1 MRMRPLWLS
10 LLVTTGCG
18 TDSSSGDADKTAS
31 GGVAPDKPLHEVDAA
46 DAERM
51 CEAFEARTP
60 GREDY
65 LKRWCNAVGVAT
77 ANRQGG
83 SCAEHRDACLSV
95 APFDCD
101 EGIFLK
107 AAEEAADCP
116 AMTVGPFLDCLVAMT
131 RRGLSGYPGVTC
143 ATPLADVV
151 RYEREIAE
159 SMRDADFP
167 KECDESRRLCPD
179 MPSP

>member
-1 MRMRPLWLS
+1 
-10 LLVTTGCG
+10 
-18 TDSSSGDADKTAS
+18 
-31 GGVAPDKPLHEVDAA
+31 
-46 DAERM
+46 
-51 CEAFEARTP
+51 
-60 GREDY
+60 
-65 LKRWCNAVGVAT
+65 VAT

-83 SCAEHRDACLSV
+83 SCAEHRDTCLSV

-101 EGIFLK
+101 ESIFLK
-107 AAEEAADCP
+107 AAEEGADCP

-159 SMRDADFP
+159 SMRDADLP
-167 KECDESRRLCPD
+167 KECAESLRLCPD

>member
-10 LLVTTGCG
+10 LLATTGCG
-18 TDSSSGDADKTAS
+18 TDASSGDPDKTSS
-31 GGVAPDKPLHEVDAA
+31 GGVAPDKPVQEIDAA
-46 DAERM
+46 DAERL
-51 CEAFEARTP
+51 CEAFAARTP

-77 ANRQGG
+77 ADRQGG
-83 SCAEHRDACLSV
+83 SCAQHRDRCLSV

-107 AAEEAADCP
+107 AAEKVDCP
-116 AMTVGPFLDCLVAMT
+116 AVTVGPFLDCLVAMT

-151 RYEREIAE
+151 RYEREIAASMDAGLPEECAE
-159 SMRDADFP
+159 SL
-167 KECDESRRLCPD
+167 RLCPD
-179 MPSP
+179 TPSP